1 MSSIHR
7 NPAVHRTNVSKLATN
22 LLEIDD
28 ESYLNFLNPDNDIRQ
43 LFDYSKPTSRIGRD
57 HEDQVKFVAEKLQA
71 NPALVAKVRI
81 FIYNARLQKTE
92 EDFRKAEEDFR
103 NAEYYL

>member
-1 MSSIHR
+1 MSSLRR
-7 NPAVHRTNVSKLATN
+7 NPAIHRTNVSKLATN

-28 ESYLNFLNPDNDIRQ
+28 ERYLDFLNPDDDIRQ

-81 FIYNARLQKTE
+81 FICRARLQKTE
-92 EDFRKAEEDFR
+92 EDFR
-103 NAEYYL
+103 NAKDYL